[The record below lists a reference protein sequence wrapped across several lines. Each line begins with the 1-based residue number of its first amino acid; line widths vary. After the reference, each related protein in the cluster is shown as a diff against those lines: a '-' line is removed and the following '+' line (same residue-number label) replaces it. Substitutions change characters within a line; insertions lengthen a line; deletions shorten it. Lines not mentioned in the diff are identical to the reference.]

1 MQEAKVSTSHLMR
14 QAANLSRE
22 FEVVGSA
29 AIDTQT
35 TRPNPQQY
43 GKAAEL
49 LLAHRQH
56 CHHGAPPRTP
66 KPGRV
71 SPLLCR
77 GVSSLYC
84 SYTPVPAYW
93 PCLQIGLIRTG
104 EAVLAPLKNHESRE
118 SPWRSFYGQPGQ
130 A

>member
-56 CHHGAPPRTP
+56 RHHGAPPRTP
-66 KPGRV
+66 KPGPV
-71 SPLLCR
+71 ASTLQR
-77 GVSSLYC
+77 GVISILLLHCVYQIEMSLFLPFRNVTVADVGRAR
-84 SYTPVPAYW
+84 SPGAA
-93 PCLQIGLIRTG
+93 QRQTG
-104 EAVLAPLKNHESRE
+104 AHGMNA
-118 SPWRSFYGQPGQ
+118 
-130 A
+130 